1 MPNAFYFILSTMI
14 WGSTWLAINF
24 QIGHALEPTYA
35 VGIRFLLAAIILGIF
50 CLLTR
55 KNMRFS
61 RKQHSQFLL
70 VGLFFY
76 ALDYGFLYAAQQHI
90 VSALLALLSSS
101 VIYFNVVL
109 RRIFLGKPVRF
120 EVLVGATLGFLGI
133 AAIFA
138 PELSKVSLG
147 AGLGLGLLFA
157 FCSFS
162 SAAIGNVISENTLDN
177 VPVVQMNF
185 YTMLYGS
192 VTVLVILQLTQT
204 PFELPT
210 VSSFYY
216 TLVYLSLFGSVF
228 AFGCYMKLIQNIGS
242 DKAAYVVL
250 LYPLVALVL
259 STFFEGYQWSIYAL
273 LGVVLVLLGNA
284 CAMGKVKYLQ
294 RFTASLD
301 RV

>member
-1 MPNAFYFILSTMI
+1 MPNAFYFILCTLI

-35 VGIRFLLAAIILGIF
+35 VGIRFLLAALILGVF
-50 CLLTR
+50 CLVTR
-55 KNMRFS
+55 KDMRFT

-70 VGLFFY
+70 VGIFFY

-90 VSALLALLSSS
+90 VSALLALMSSS

-109 RRIFLGKPVRF
+109 RRVFLGKAVRL
-120 EVLVGATLGFLGI
+120 EVLVGATLGLLGI

-138 PELSKVSLG
+138 PELGKVSLG
-147 AGLGLGLLFA
+147 AGLGFGLLFA
-157 FCSFS
+157 FCSFF

-192 VTVLVILQLTQT
+192 VTVLFGLQVAQT
-204 PFELPT
+204 PFVLPDT
-210 VSSFYY
+210 TSFYY
-216 TLVYLSLFGSVF
+216 ALVYLSLFGSVF

-259 STFFEGYQWSIYAL
+259 STFFEGYQWSVLAII
-273 LGVVLVLLGNA
+273 GVVLVLFGNA
-284 CAMGKVKYLQ
+284 CAMGKVKFLQ
-294 RFTASLD
+294 RFTQGTE
-301 RV
+301 RG